1 MVLLSDAR
9 NCLSTLHLH
18 PGKFPVFFC
27 FSLSGY
33 LFCLLFLSLGQAF
46 CPLREHGYVW
56 GSMAVTARGAPGI
69 KGLVTRDAAAHPTV
83 PRMAPEG
90 NSLALNVH
98 SAKVRPTSD

>member
-9 NCLSTLHLH
+9 NCLSALHLH

-27 FSLSGY
+27 FSLW
-33 LFCLLFLSLGQAF
+33 LFVLSAFPLPRPGILSSQGTRAILGT
-46 CPLREHGYVW
+46 
-56 GSMAVTARGAPGI
+56 SMAVTARGAPGI
-69 KGLVTRDAAAHPTV
+69 KGLVTRDAAAHPT
-83 PRMAPEG
+83 E